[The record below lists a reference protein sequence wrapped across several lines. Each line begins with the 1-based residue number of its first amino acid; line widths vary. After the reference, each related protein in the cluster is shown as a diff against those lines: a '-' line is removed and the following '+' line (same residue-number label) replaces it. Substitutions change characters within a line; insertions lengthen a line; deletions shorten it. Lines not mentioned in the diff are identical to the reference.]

1 MLVSL
6 EILRYRDIGR
16 LWGIEILRYWS
27 ISFSFSL
34 YSVRSSSSP
43 PPSSSFFSSAHAP
56 VYLFCHCLSVL
67 PIGCRFVICV
77 CFCVL
82 VLFCVVARD
91 LFVFVLHFAIVCPR
105 VCVVFDFT
113 DFVFFCFLPFRWA
126 MCFSVLSPF
135 LFDCCCT
142 SCMSLTFLNV
152 TRCFD
157 VKSDFCWLS
166 CIVKQRSFVK
176 CFFV

>member
-1 MLVSL
+1 MRRSMNCAVVLMCPTFFPAAVHAA
-6 EILRYRDIGR
+6 
-16 LWGIEILRYWS
+16 
-27 ISFSFSL
+27 
-34 YSVRSSSSP
+34 SSSL
-43 PPSSSFFSSAHAP
+43 AAP

-126 MCFSVLSPF
+126 LCFSVLSPF

>member
-1 MLVSL
+1 MNCVVVLMCPTFFPAAVHAA
-6 EILRYRDIGR
+6 
-16 LWGIEILRYWS
+16 
-27 ISFSFSL
+27 
-34 YSVRSSSSP
+34 SSSL
-43 PPSSSFFSSAHAP
+43 AAP

-113 DFVFFCFLPFRWA
+113 DFVFLFFALSLGIVFFCVV
-126 MCFSVLSPF
+126 S
-135 LFDCCCT
+135 
-142 SCMSLTFLNV
+142 
-152 TRCFD
+152 
-157 VKSDFCWLS
+157 
-166 CIVKQRSFVK
+166 
-176 CFFV
+176 FFVRLLLHDLHVTDIFECNAVFRRQE